1 MAGQRPRR
9 RQVAAERRL
18 TVECCEPVP
27 QPWSS
32 GPLERKLARDRV
44 VFGRNRAPIRA
55 PMPHPKAG
63 TKQAVGEPRW
73 SRRGG
78 SAMHWFGTLI
88 ARSMMAEGGRVGWLA
103 SLDRRAFPSFCI
115 INPW

>member
-32 GPLERKLARDRV
+32 GPLERKLPRDRA

-55 PMPHPKAG
+55 PMPHPRPAKSKQMASVAG
-63 TKQAVGEPRW
+63 PVAGAAQCT
-73 SRRGG
+73 
-78 SAMHWFGTLI
+78 
-88 ARSMMAEGGRVGWLA
+88 
-103 SLDRRAFPSFCI
+103 
-115 INPW
+115 